1 MKTTA
6 LSLLLSLTY
15 VLGFAQV
22 TNSSCGTAK
31 ALLAQPNDFN
41 YCSTD
46 AEHTTVGSTSGQ
58 VWFKFIASRSD
69 VNITVVGKM
78 NGSTATLLAPSI
90 SLYQGCSNSIY
101 SSVTHAGNLTTLYK
115 GGLVIGESYSFMVSG
130 NNTGTFK
137 LCINNYTPILQAGQ
151 DCGTASFL
159 CNKQT
164 FTQTNVSGAGT
175 NPNEAT
181 GTCLASPGVNSEQ
194 NSVWYK
200 WIAAKNGTLTFI
212 ITPSSRDDI
221 DWVLFDL
228 GTTNDCMKAAPAN
241 AIRCAAG
248 RGVDCDPQTQH
259 VYTPTGLS
267 LTATDY
273 SEASGCFGGQDGFVK
288 YVDMLEGHIYSL
300 LINNFDSSNH
310 GFTIEFGGTSDFV
323 GPSAKIDFVQ
333 NGPCQNQSYTFKS
346 LSTNFSNL
354 KWTLGEGAS
363 ISTTTAEGPFDVS
376 YSTSGTKTVVLEAFN
391 DKGCS
396 VIDTKIFNAIAKSRS
411 SVITANQT
419 SYCVGDTIRMST
431 TLQSNATYLWT
442 GPNNFTSAEASIKIP
457 VDVSSRAGVYSLVV
471 TIDNCARDT
480 SSYVIPPIP
489 EKPIAGFIVETI
501 AELPTSQTIQFLNTS
516 INADHYLWN
525 FGDGNTSEEA
535 NPVHTYTSTGI
546 FDINLR
552 IFNSGACSQTSA
564 VAHSALAI
572 EEGGTIHNHTIFT
585 PNGDA
590 INDEFVIN
598 TTNLKSYKIRIF
610 DRYGTLLFVSSNISE
625 NWKGLYQNA
634 PLAVGTYY
642 YVIDGVGLNGKEV
655 NKSGSVTILR

>member
-6 LSLLLSLTY
+6 LGLLLSLTY
-15 VLGFAQV
+15 VIGFAQV

-31 ALLAQPNDFN
+31 ALLAQPNEFN
-41 YCSTD
+41 YCSMD

-101 SSVTHAGNLTTLYK
+101 SSVTYADNLTTLYK
-115 GGLVIGESYSFMVSG
+115 GGLVIGESYSFMVGG

-200 WIAAKNGTLTFI
+200 WIAANNGTLTFI

-228 GTTNDCMKAAPAN
+228 GTTNDCTRAVPAN

-248 RGVDCDPQTQH
+248 RGVDCDPLTQQ
-259 VYTPTGLS
+259 VYTKTGLS

-288 YVDMLEGHIYSL
+288 YVDMLQDHVYSL

-310 GFTIEFGGTSDFV
+310 GFTIEFGGTGEFV

-333 NGPCQNQSYTFKS
+333 NSPCPNQSYTFKS

-354 KWTLGEGAS
+354 KWILGEGAS

-396 VIDTKIFNAIAKSRS
+396 VIDTKVFTAVAKNTPPL
-411 SVITANQT
+411 ITANQT

-431 TLQSNATYLWT
+431 TLQSNATYRWT
-442 GPNNFTSAEASIKIP
+442 GPNNFTSSEASIKIP
-457 VDVSSRAGVYSLVV
+457 VDVSSRAGVYSLVITV
-471 TIDNCARDT
+471 DNCRRDT
-480 SSYVIPPIP
+480 SNYVIPPIP
-489 EKPIAGFIVETI
+489 EKPIAGFIAETI
-501 AELPTSQTIQFLNTS
+501 AELPTSQTIKFLNTS
-516 INADHYLWN
+516 IHADHYLWD
-525 FGDGNTSEEA
+525 FGDGSTSEET
-535 NPVHTYTSTGI
+535 NPTHTYTSAGL
-546 FDINLR
+546 FDINLT
-552 IFNSGACSQTSA
+552 IFNSNACTQTVA
-564 VAHSALAI
+564 IAHSTLAI
-572 EEGGTIHNHTIFT
+572 EEGGTIHNLNIFT

-590 INDEFVIN
+590 INDELVVN
-598 TTNLKSYKIRIF
+598 TTNLKSYKIQIF
-610 DRYGTLLFVSSNISE
+610 DRYGALLFVSSNISE
-625 NWKGLYQNA
+625 NWKGLYKNT
-634 PLAVGTYY
+634 PLAAGTYY
-642 YVIDGVGLNGKEV
+642 YVIDGVGMNGKEV
-655 NKSGSVTILR
+655 NKSGSVTIIR